1 MPSSLGSKADN
12 QMKFLSLASIVAVLF
27 SMTASATDYPA
38 PQAPAVPAGTGYV
51 EIPGAGVAIDP
62 KHGYKVIV
70 DGLNAAAKPTDIIPA
85 LGRASLIVNAL
96 AVAHVPAA
104 NRKIVL
110 VFHGPSVDG
119 LLRND
124 AYRKQ
129 FGVDNPNLKV
139 IEQLAAAGV
148 ELFVCG
154 QHMANHKLGMDLMAP
169 GVKLSTAASIVLIT
183 YQNEGYAVLADR

>member
-1 MPSSLGSKADN
+1 MRFFP
-12 QMKFLSLASIVAVLF
+12 IVFVTAALF
-27 SMTASATDYPA
+27 SMQASATDYPA
-38 PQAPAVPAGTGYV
+38 PQSPAVAAGTGYV

-62 KHGYKVIV
+62 THSYKVIV
-70 DGLNAAAKPTDIIPA
+70 DGLNAAASPKELLPA

-96 AVAHVPAA
+96 TVGHVPGP
-104 NRKIVL
+104 NRKVTLI
-110 VFHGPSVDG
+110 FHGPSVDG

-124 AYRKQ
+124 AYRAK

-154 QHMANHKLGMDLMAP
+154 QHMANHKLGMEMLAP
-169 GVKLSTAASIVLIT
+169 GIKLTTAASIVLIT
-183 YQNEGYAVLADR
+183 YQNNGYAVLADK